1 MASLRD
7 PEKIEII
14 VKSCETTITFVVQ
27 SLCGGKI
34 QGVSEVLTRG
44 VSEAGP
50 SPLAVLKLSL
60 AVCSPETDLWV
71 MFVSLMA
78 LPQFRWNQHC
88 CLYYPFGDF
97 KGHW

>member
-1 MASLRD
+1 MRW
-7 PEKIEII
+7 E
-14 VKSCETTITFVVQ
+14 
-27 SLCGGKI
+27 I
-34 QGVSEVLTRG
+34 QGVSEVLTRV

-88 CLYYPFGDF
+88 YLYYPSGDF